1 MALKI
6 QFYNIR
12 KNIAPILIALIIG
25 IAFWFYTKTD
35 AIITNRIKYP
45 VKIKTTES
53 LIMTNASPDSITL
66 KVTGKIRLQRLLKRV
81 TPTIKVPKCSPGF
94 QTIYLEEND
103 LKFPAY
109 LRVKDFEII
118 DPDSITIR
126 LDSIIEKK
134 VIIILIKGIKSDPE
148 KVTIKGPKSIIKDI
162 NYLFPDSIPVG
173 NITTIT
179 LENKLIR
186 VIPDRIRIKR

>member
-6 QFYNIR
+6 QIYNIR
-12 KNIAPILIALIIG
+12 KNIAPILIALIMG

-35 AIITNRIKYP
+35 ATITNRIKYP

-66 KVTGKIRLQRLLKRV
+66 KVTGKIRLQRLLQRV
-81 TPTIKVPKCSPGF
+81 TPTITVPKCSPGF
-94 QTIYLEEND
+94 QTIYLEENA

-148 KVTIKGPKSIIKDI
+148 KVIIKGPKSIIKDI

>member
-1 MALKI
+1 M
-6 QFYNIR
+6 
-12 KNIAPILIALIIG
+12 G
-25 IAFWFYTKTD
+25 IAFWFYIKTD

-66 KVTGKIRLQRLLKRV
+66 KVTGKIRLQR
-81 TPTIKVPKCSPGF
+81 
-94 QTIYLEEND
+94 
-103 LKFPAY
+103 
-109 LRVKDFEII
+109 
-118 DPDSITIR
+118 
-126 LDSIIEKK
+126 
-134 VIIILIKGIKSDPE
+134 ILIKGIKSDPE
-148 KVTIKGPKSIIKDI
+148 KVTVKGPKSIIKDI